1 MKPREVVLNASPLIC
16 LSKSGLSGLLPELFE
31 HIVVPGAVVDE
42 LLTKGS
48 ADTEIESLFSQHW
61 LQHIRDLSI
70 HPIVASWDLG
80 KGESE
85 VLSYAFEQT
94 GYWAILDDL
103 AARR

>member
-16 LSKSGLSGLLPELFE
+16 LSKSGLSGLLPALFE
-31 HIVVPGAVVDE
+31 HIVVPGAVADE

-48 ADTEIESLFSQHW
+48 ADAGIESLLSQNW

-70 HPIVASWDLG
+70 HRVVASWDLG

-85 VLSYAFEQT
+85 GRSALSFWQ
-94 GYWAILDDL
+94 
-103 AARR
+103 RRVAL